1 MAVELKKKQ
10 GETTRGFLR
19 RFARRIQQSGILL
32 QARKTRFRTKQK
44 TKRER
49 RASALRRMKIVKEK
63 EDLRKKG
70 LLKEEP
76 KWKRRR

>member
-1 MAVELKKKQ
+1 MAIGLKKKQ

-32 QARKTRFRTKQK
+32 QARKVRFRKRQK

-49 RASALRRMKIVKEK
+49 RHSALRRIKITEEREK
-63 EDLRKKG
+63 LRKKG

-76 KWKRRR
+76 KWKKRR